1 MGAPGLRPRVYVHF
15 RYGGSLMARVLDLAY
30 LDGEPIAV
38 LTWVVR
44 DGKRAPG
51 DYVQLDATQLR
62 PSLPPGTFWYDVSID
77 YSKDRAV

>member
-15 RYGGSLMARVLDLAY
+15 RYAGSLMERVLDLTY

-51 DYVQLDATQLR
+51 DYVQLDAAQLR
-62 PSLPPGTFWYDVSID
+62 PSLPTGTFRYDVTID
-77 YSKDRAV
+77 WKDRAV